1 MFSDWKINLVKMF
14 ILQKAIHRFNV
25 IPIKIPISFT
35 ELEHIVI
42 NFIWNHKRPR
52 IAKAIL
58 RKKKKLEA

>member
-14 ILQKAIHRFNV
+14 ILLKAIHRFIV

-35 ELEHIVI
+35 ELENTVI
-42 NFIWNHKRPR
+42 NFIWNQKRPR
-52 IAKAIL
+52 IAKAVL

>member
-35 ELEHIVI
+35 ELERIVK